1 MKIYIMTDLEGVA
14 GVLDFEN
21 WCTPESR
28 YYETAKEL
36 LTLEVNAAVEG
47 FIEGGAT
54 EIIVADGHGYGGL
67 DPSLLSP
74 RAMLMRGWPE
84 GYPLGLDTSFEA
96 IAWIGQ
102 HAKAGTEYAHLAHTA
117 SFHMLDYAING
128 VSIGEFGQVALCAA
142 ELGVRP
148 VFGSG
153 DLAFTKEAEALF
165 PGIETV
171 VVKHGT
177 TPGKGDTCTAEEYGS
192 RNCAAIHFPPERARE
207 MIHEGAREAMNKARH
222 AGHVQVDLQPPYEV
236 AAKYRADATR
246 PVREATFRHPS
257 SISELINLSHGIKPP
272 KP

>member
-28 YYETAKEL
+28 YYDAAKEL

-54 EIIVADGHGYGGL
+54 EIIVADGHGCGGL
-67 DPSLLSP
+67 DSGLLSP
-74 RAMLMRGWPE
+74 RAMLMRGGPE

-102 HAKAGTEYAHLAHTA
+102 HAKAGTEYAHLAHTG
-117 SFHMLDYAING
+117 SFPVLDYTING
-128 VSIGEFGQVALCAA
+128 ISVGEFGQVALCAA

-148 VFGSG
+148 IFASG

-171 VVKHGT
+171 AVKHGT
-177 TPGKGDTCTAEEYGS
+177 TPGRGDTCTAEEYGS
-192 RNCAAIHFPPERARE
+192 RNRAAVHYSPERARE
-207 MIHEGAREAMNKARH
+207 MIYQGAQDAMNRARG
-222 AGHVQVDLQPPYEV
+222 AGHVQVDMQPPYE
-236 AAKYRADATR
+236 ATAKYRASADKSA
-246 PVREATFRHPS
+246 REATFRHPS
-257 SISELINLSHGIKPP
+257 SISELINISHGIKPP